1 MAQQTQ
7 TPGIQAS
14 ATADSRAVTSSTDNS
29 LVVERSIDG
38 LTVVQTTPPRTKNDG
53 LQVVIRPGMVYLVE
67 ADPPSARAG
76 RHRRPTPIK
85 SSRTRG
91 PLNLVVTLA
100 GVALIF
106 AGVAVI
112 AWTMAHQ

>member
-7 TPGIQAS
+7 TPGIQPRT
-14 ATADSRAVTSSTDNS
+14 TADSLT
-29 LVVERSIDG
+29 VERSTDG
-38 LTVVQTTPPRTKNDG
+38 LTVVQTASQPSRTKNDG

-67 ADPPSARAG
+67 ADPPPARAG
-76 RHRRPTPIK
+76 RHRRTTPIK

-91 PLNLVVTLA
+91 PLNLLATLA

>member
-7 TPGIQAS
+7 TPGIQAGT
-14 ATADSRAVTSSTDNS
+14 TADSLAVKSSTDNS

-38 LTVVQTTPPRTKNDG
+38 LTVVQTTTPRTKNDG

-67 ADPPSARAG
+67 ADPPPARAG
-76 RHRRPTPIK
+76 RHRRTTPIK
-85 SSRTRG
+85 SPRARG
-91 PLNLVVTLA
+91 PLNLVATLT
-100 GVALIF
+100 GVALIL